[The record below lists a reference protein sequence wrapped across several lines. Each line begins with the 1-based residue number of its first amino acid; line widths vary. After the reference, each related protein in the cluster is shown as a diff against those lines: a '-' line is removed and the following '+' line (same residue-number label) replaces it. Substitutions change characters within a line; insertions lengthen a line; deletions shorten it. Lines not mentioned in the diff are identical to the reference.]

1 MHTDRF
7 TPLDAATLLRW
18 MQHDLPNKQ
27 LFGIDREL
35 FFMPK
40 PDDPFRMERYG
51 KVLETPLGVAAGPHT
66 QLAQNILSAWLCG
79 ARYIELK
86 TVQVLDELNVA
97 KPCID
102 MADEGYNCEWSQE
115 LKLDQSFEEYL
126 KAFVLLYVLRDML
139 NLPVEAEPGKGP
151 GFIFNMSAGY
161 NLEGIKSPAL
171 QRFLDRM
178 ENAEE
183 DVKRIKAGLAPL
195 YPAIEKMPIPARLS
209 DNLTVSTMHGCPP
222 DEVESIGRYFITE
235 RKYNTTI
242 KLNPTLLGP
251 ERLRDILNTQLGYD
265 VCVPDEAFGH
275 DLKYNDGVAIIR
287 NLAAAAETAGVAFG
301 LKLTNTLETANEKQN
316 LPRSEG
322 MVYMSGRS
330 LHPISINLAERL
342 QQEFDGK
349 LDIAF
354 SAGVDTFNVAD
365 TLACGLRPI
374 TMSSDILK
382 PGGYG
387 RLHQYLDT
395 LRAEMRKAGAHTIA
409 EWEKS
414 RSPIAGNPGFA
425 NLVSYAAAVL
435 GKHSRYHKERFPYVS
450 VKTERPLPRFDCA
463 AAPCMSG
470 CPAEQDIPRYLDAV
484 ARGDFELAWRVITA
498 TNPFPNV
505 QGMACNHQCQSR
517 CTRIN
522 YDKPLMIREVKRFV
536 AEKMAEA
543 ASGVP
548 AAQTGKRA
556 AVIGAGPAGL
566 SCARFLAAQGVEVH
580 LYEEKPVLGGMA
592 GDAIPAFR
600 LTGDSLR
607 RDIDAILKLGVRL
620 HKDTPVDAALFD
632 TLAEENDA
640 VYIAVGAQESLP
652 LGIPGEDAAGVL
664 DQLSF
669 LSAVRRCEPTG
680 IGSHAVVI
688 GAGNSAMDCARAARR
703 LVGENGSVTI
713 AYRRTRKEMPA
724 DIEEI
729 EAALDEGVRIV
740 ELCAPEEVLADGGRV
755 SGLRCRRMRLVPD
768 PDGGRPRP
776 VPTDETFTLGADTLI
791 VSIGQRVK
799 AGFLP
804 DAMTLKADPHTSQ
817 TSLPNVFAGGDAVRG
832 AATLINAV
840 ADGRH
845 AAETI
850 LARLGLSAQAA
861 TATPSDERR
870 PDLDGLRIRQ
880 ATRVMGP
887 ALPERSPEDRLDFD
901 PAIRTLTEEEAMDE
915 SRRCLQCDLVCNV
928 CTTVCPNRA
937 NVALLS
943 LPMPHPVQVAVRD
956 GDGVRVETLSNR
968 RLEQSYQIVNI
979 ADACN
984 ECGNCATFCPSAGAP
999 YRDKPR
1005 IHLSRESFDNAPDG
1019 YRLASPSRL
1028 EGKRG
1033 GKAFSLAAEKDGF
1046 VFESDALIAHLDGGT
1061 LCATKVTLNGG
1072 VNEAA
1077 LSGAVEAATL
1087 FRLLA
1092 RKQPFAGPKHK

>member
-387 RLHQYLDT
+387 RLHRYLDT

-435 GKHSRYHKERFPYVS
+435 GKRSRYHKERFPYVS

-1061 LCATKVTLNGG
+1061 LCATKVTLNGD